1 MPNVMFKRGL
11 HQNLPTENILDGA
24 FYLTTD
30 TNRLYTGINKGTS
43 ENPRVELVELN
54 QSITVV
60 PDLNTL
66 YDITYDEVKPGQ
78 FYYVQGVGDHSHQPT
93 NTYGGN
99 ILAVCIGESQQ
110 KPGFPEWVQ
119 VNPDTNT
126 NTDINDNTFVIG
138 NTNADGTAAAP
149 QDMIDMSGTGVD
161 TGDHKTRF
169 IYRGITNNV
178 AKYELVIEQKSTHRS
193 STQNGTDNYEKDVIA
208 KLDLDLDTLVASASQ
223 VGVTGSISTTGTTT
237 KMTVAADGTGAST
250 TQKLDITA
258 GSNIQFTG
266 TKDNL
271 TVSAT
276 DTKYDLT
283 SPAGQNQIILKPQ
296 NDNNESNW
304 DKISIV
310 GGTNI
315 AVDGATADSLT
326 IKHNISGATAG
337 TYGGNASPANTNP
350 SAGGNFIVPEV
361 TIDAQGHITA
371 ISDKT
376 ITLPQAANDQVTAVT
391 ANNLGNIVVSQNGR
405 TDVTSA
411 AVANPNYVST
421 ETDPDGDHRETV
433 GPLFY
438 RIGQADED
446 GNVTEITVVNQ
457 GDLGDYYTKNAID
470 KIMQGLDALTYKGT
484 VGQADG
490 ATVATLPEHPSNGD
504 TYKVVKKGSYGN
516 NNNCEVGDLLIAT
529 GDEYQD
535 TDSTK
540 TATYVAP
547 NAADHDTKIGTIVS
561 PTWTLVA
568 GGNDTDTQYQFSVD
582 GTTLKYVVVTNGIP
596 GTPQSYATITGDEE
610 LSTSGSGTT
619 ITVKH
624 NKVFGNNAGTSKGL
638 AADANPGTSG
648 TFKVPY
654 ITVNDYGHITA
665 IDEHTVTLPPADAGY
680 TLVQDATTPAK
691 VILKHGD
698 SEAPGNVTFVAGT
711 RTSVSA
717 VGGATKTIAFNHTAP
732 TAHTAN
738 NSDSVAGANS
748 GANLTPAHGTGTF
761 VIPEIYYDNLGHI
774 TGHENR
780 TITLP
785 QDNNT
790 TYTLGTITENDT
802 YKIKLT
808 AGGSGGS
815 SSDISINSSTLNI
828 STGGSGNA
836 TTMTVDLVWG
846 AF

>member
-78 FYYVQGVGDHSHQPT
+78 FYYVQGVGDYSHQPT

-178 AKYELVIEQKSTHRS
+178 AKYELVIEQKSTHKS
-193 STQNGTDNYEKDVIA
+193 SVQNGTDTYEKDVIA
-208 KLDLDLDTLVASASQ
+208 RLDLDLDTLVASASQ

-304 DKISIV
+304 DKISIT

-315 AVDGATADSLT
+315 AVDGATADSLI
-326 IKHNISGATAG
+326 IKHNTSGATAG

-376 ITLPQAANDQVTAVT
+376 ITLPQAANDQVTAVA

-411 AVANPNYVST
+411 AVANPNYVSA

-438 RIGQADED
+438 RIGQADEN

-457 GDLGDYYTKNAID
+457 GNLGDYYTKNAID
-470 KIMQGLDALTYKGT
+470 KIIQGLDALTYKGT
-484 VGQADG
+484 VGQVDG

-504 TYKVVKKGSYGN
+504 TYKVVKKGNYGN

-529 GDEYQD
+529 GIEGND
-535 TDSTK
+535 
-540 TATYVAP
+540 
-547 NAADHDTKIGTIVS
+547 GTITS
-561 PTWTLVA
+561 PVWTLVA
-568 GGNDTDTQYQFSVD
+568 SGNDTDTQYQFTVD
-582 GTTLKYVVVTNGIP
+582 GTTLKYAVVTNGTP

-610 LSTSGSGTT
+610 LSSSGSGTT

-624 NKVFGNNAGTSKGL
+624 NKVLGNNAGTSKGL
-638 AADANPGTSG
+638 DQDRTPGASG

-665 IDEHTVTLPPADAGY
+665 IDEHTVTLPAADVGY
-680 TLVQDATTPAK
+680 ILTQDNENSNPAK
-691 VILKHGD
+691 VILKHGNGD
-698 SEAPGNVTFVAGT
+698 VGDVTFIAGT
-711 RTSVSA
+711 RTSVTA